1 MLGYIRT
8 SQGELRVREYEVYRA
23 LYCGLCK
30 HMGKCT
36 GQCSRMTL
44 SYDFV
49 FLAAL
54 RMSLLGE
61 RPILEKKHCLMH
73 PFHKRKM
80 AMRSETLAYCAD
92 ASALLVYHKLLDDL
106 RDERGFKKLRALL
119 SRPFLHAAFRRASK
133 RHPALSAEIAERL
146 SALSDY
152 ESTCA
157 DQPSADQPAAI
168 FASLMEAVFAEGL
181 EGSNARIASAVGR
194 AIGHWIYLADAADD
208 FFEDRKRGRFN
219 PYLQRFGSSPT
230 EADWENLRLAMTGLL
245 LEAERAYLLIDTYPT
260 DELREILSNILYL
273 GLPEAAVRVTQNEK
287 TIQPK
292 GKKPT

>member
-61 RPILEKKHCLMH
+61 RPILERKHCLMH

-80 AMRSETLAYCAD
+80 AMHSEALAYCAD

-106 RDERGFKKLRALL
+106 HDERGTKKLRALL
-119 SRPFLHAAFRRASK
+119 SRPFLYTAYRRAAK
-133 RHPALSAEIAERL
+133 RHPALSARIAEQLR
-146 SALSDY
+146 ALSDY

-157 DQPSADQPAAI
+157 DQPSADEPAAI
-168 FASLMEAVFAEGL
+168 FGGLMEAVFAEGL
-181 EGSNARIASAVGR
+181 EGRNARIASAIGR

-219 PYLQRFGSSPT
+219 PYLQRFGSSP
-230 EADWENLRLAMTGLL
+230 EEKDWENLRLAMTALL
-245 LEAERAYLLIDTYPT
+245 QEAERAYLLIDTYPAA
-260 DELREILSNILYL
+260 ELQEILSNILYL
-273 GLPEAAVRVTQNEK
+273 GLPEAAVRVTQADK
-287 TIQPK
+287 TIPPK
-292 GKKPT
+292 GSEPT